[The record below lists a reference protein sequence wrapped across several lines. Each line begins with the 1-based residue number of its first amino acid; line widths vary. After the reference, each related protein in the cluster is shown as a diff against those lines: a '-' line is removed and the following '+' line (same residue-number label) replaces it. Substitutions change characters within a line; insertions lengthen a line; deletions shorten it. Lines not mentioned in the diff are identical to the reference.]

1 MSKELK
7 LSAMESLYKA
17 KPFYATE
24 KLRLRCKEVG
34 IEPPTY
40 QPMDNNCVVWRLP
53 PLKVTSGGIVVPE
66 DAQSPHSKGILLAI
80 GPRAR
85 DVLYSNGIE
94 EGDVVIFARFAGWET
109 PDRTP
114 TKALDTEYLILK
126 DRDIIGSDDLR
137 VELSQGKA
145 KYVLDTGTGRWCL
158 QRKLLSGRKQKL
170 LALAASTTSPAEA
183 ETARR
188 LAAEY
193 DHVKK
198 GA

>member
-1 MSKELK
+1 MSKALK
-7 LSAMESLYKA
+7 LSAMESLYKT

-40 QPMDNNCVVWRLP
+40 QPMDNNCIVWRFP
-53 PLKVTSGGIVVPE
+53 PLTISKGGIVMPE
-66 DAQSPHSKGILLAI
+66 DAQSPHSKGLLLAV
-80 GPRAR
+80 GPRSR

-94 EGDVVIFARFAGWET
+94 EGDVVIFARFSGWET
-109 PDRTP
+109 KDRTP
-114 TKALDTEYLILK
+114 TQELDTEYLIIK

-137 VELSQGKA
+137 VELSTGKA
-145 KYVLDTGTGRWCL
+145 KYVLDDKTGRWCL

-170 LALAASTTSPAEA
+170 LALAASTTSAHEA

-188 LAAEY
+188 IAANE
-193 DHVKK
+193 K
-198 GA
+198 

>member
-1 MSKELK
+1 MKTKALK
-7 LSAMESLYKA
+7 LSTMESLYTA

-24 KLRLRCKEVG
+24 KLRLRCQECG

-53 PLKVTSGGIVVPE
+53 PLELSKGGIVMPQNS
-66 DAQSPHSKGILLAI
+66 QSPHIKGILVAV

-94 EGDVVIFARFAGWET
+94 EGDVVIFARFAGWEAQ
-109 PDRTP
+109 DRTND
-114 TKALDTEYLILK
+114 KALDTEYLIIK

-137 VELSQGKA
+137 VALASGKA
-145 KYVLDTGTGRWCL
+145 KYALDEKTGRWCL
-158 QRKLLSGRKQKL
+158 TRKLLNGRKEKL
-170 LALAASTTSPAEA
+170 LALAASTNSPAEA

-188 LAAEY
+188 LAANER
-193 DHVKK
+193 
-198 GA
+198 

>member
-1 MSKELK
+1 MSKALK
-7 LSAMESLYKA
+7 LSAMENLYRA

-24 KLRLRCKEVG
+24 KLKLRCQEVG

-40 QPMDNNCVVWRLP
+40 APMDNNVVVWRLP
-53 PLKVTSGGIVVPE
+53 PLKMSTGGIVLPD
-66 DAQSPHSKGILLAI
+66 DAQSPHSKGILLAM

-114 TKALDTEYLILK
+114 TKQLDTEYLILK

-137 VELSQGKA
+137 VDLAMGRA
-145 KYVLDTGTGRWCL
+145 KYVLDDKTGRWCL

-170 LALAASTTSPAEA
+170 LALAASTSSPAEA

-188 LAAEY
+188 LAAES
-193 DHVKK
+193 K
-198 GA
+198 

>member
-17 KPFYATE
+17 KPYYATE

-34 IEPPTY
+34 VEPPTY
-40 QPMDNNCVVWRLP
+40 QPFDNNCVVWRLP
-53 PLKVTSGGIVVPE
+53 PLKMSSGGIVVPE
-66 DAQSPHSKGILLAI
+66 DSQSPHSKGILLAV

-114 TKALDTEYLILK
+114 TKQLDTEYLILK

-137 VELSQGKA
+137 VDLATGKA
-145 KYVLDTGTGRWCL
+145 KYVLDDKTGRWCL
-158 QRKLLSGRKQKL
+158 QRKLLGGRKQKL
-170 LALAASTTSPAEA
+170 LALAASTSSPAEA

-188 LAAEY
+188 IAA
-193 DHVKK
+193 DLK

>member
-1 MSKELK
+1 MKNNVVK
-7 LSAMESLYKA
+7 LSSIERLYSGKDA

-24 KLRLRCKEVG
+24 KLRVRCEELG

-40 QPMDNNCVVWRLP
+40 QPFDNNCIIWRLP
-53 PLKVTSGGIVVPE
+53 PIKMSKGGIAIPE
-66 DAQSPHSKGILLAI
+66 EHQSPHVKGILVAM

-94 EGDVVIFARFAGWET
+94 EGDIVVFARFAGWET
-109 PDRTP
+109 HDRTDRAA
-114 TKALDTEYLILK
+114 KGIEWLMIK

-137 VELSQGKA
+137 VSLASGKA
-145 KYVLDTGTGRWCL
+145 KYVLDEEKGRWCL
-158 QRKLLSGRKQKL
+158 QRKLLSGKKEKL

-188 LAAEY
+188 IAEGM
-193 DHVKK
+193 K
-198 GA
+198 

>member
-1 MSKELK
+1 MSKALK

-17 KPFYATE
+17 KPYYATE
-24 KLRLRCKEVG
+24 KLKLRCQEVG

-40 QPMDNNCVVWRLP
+40 QPMDNNVVVWRLP
-53 PLKVTSGGIVVPE
+53 PLEMSRGGIVMPQ
-66 DAQSPHSKGILLAI
+66 DAQSPHSKGILLAV

-109 PDRTP
+109 KDRTP
-114 TKALDTEYLILK
+114 TKELDTEYLILK

-137 VELSQGKA
+137 AELSSGRA
-145 KYVLDTGTGRWCL
+145 KYVLDEKTGRWSL

-170 LALAASTTSPAEA
+170 LALAASTTSAAEA
-183 ETARR
+183 ETALRR
-188 LAAEY
+188 AAES
-193 DHVKK
+193 K
-198 GA
+198 

>member
-40 QPMDNNCVVWRLP
+40 QPFDNNCVVWRLP
-53 PLKVTSGGIVVPE
+53 PLKVSSGGIVVPE
-66 DAQSPHSKGILLAI
+66 DAQSPHSKGILLAV

-114 TKALDTEYLILK
+114 TKQLDTEYLILK

-137 VELSQGKA
+137 VDLATGKA
-145 KYVLDTGTGRWCL
+145 KYVLDEKTGRWCL

-170 LALAASTTSPAEA
+170 LALAASTSSPAEA

-188 LAAEY
+188 IAA
-193 DHVKK
+193 DLK

>member
-1 MSKELK
+1 MGKKLK
-7 LSAMESLYKA
+7 FSTIESLYQA

-24 KLRLRCKEVG
+24 KLRVRCAELG
-34 IEPPTY
+34 IDPPTY

-53 PLKVTSGGIVVPE
+53 PLKMSAGGIAIPDE
-66 DAQSPHSKGILLAI
+66 AQGPHSKGVLVAV

-94 EGDVVIFARFAGWET
+94 EGDVVIFARFSGWET

-114 TKALDTEYLILK
+114 TKNLGTEFLILK

-137 VELSQGKA
+137 VELSSGRA
-145 KYVLDTGTGRWCL
+145 KYVLDEGTGRWCL
-158 QRKLLSGRKQKL
+158 QRKLLTGKKQKL

-188 LAAEY
+188 VAAGM
-193 DHVKK
+193 K
-198 GA
+198 

>member
-1 MSKELK
+1 MSKALK

-24 KLRLRCKEVG
+24 KLKLRCQEVG

-53 PLKVTSGGIVVPE
+53 PLTMTKGGIVVPD
-66 DAQSPHSKGILLAI
+66 DAQSPHSKGILLAV

-109 PDRTP
+109 KDRTP
-114 TKALDTEYLILK
+114 TKELDTEFLILK

-137 VELSQGKA
+137 VELSSGRA
-145 KYVLDTGTGRWCL
+145 KYVLDDKTGRWCL

-170 LALAASTTSPAEA
+170 LALAASTSSAAEA

-188 LAAEY
+188 LAAETR
-193 DHVKK
+193 
-198 GA
+198 